1 MICNA
6 LSMKNNVLVIED
18 EPVISE
24 MMCILL
30 EIEGYKVICSNDI
43 SFAKSK
49 LQSKDI
55 ALVMLDL
62 NLGGESGETMCRYIK
77 EHSELQHIPVVL
89 VSANANLKNIKEQC
103 LADDYIA
110 KPFDLNDFVE
120 KINYW
125 TKDYKLTA

>member
-1 MICNA
+1 
-6 LSMKNNVLVIED
+6 MKTNVLVIED

-30 EIEGYKVICSNDI
+30 EIEGYKVICSSDTD
-43 SFAKSK
+43 FAKRK
-49 LQSKDI
+49 LKSKDV

-77 EHSELQHIPVVL
+77 EQPELQYIPVVL
-89 VSANANLKNIKEQC
+89 VSANADLKNIKEQC
-103 LADDYIA
+103 GADDYIA
-110 KPFDLNDFVE
+110 KPFELKDFVD

-125 TKDYKLTA
+125 TKAYRLTA